1 MKTLFISFSL
11 VCLSALAIAGNAM
24 AKPPHGKANILHC
37 GCVAWSDGT
46 IGMAFVPIEV
56 SSKAKGHLNHVAGT
70 TDSCYDG
77 VSAYVDVTRG
87 KPDCQVGGASLP
99 LLGLESC
106 EEGVKEF
113 DDCEMVAEPQ

>member
-1 MKTLFISFSL
+1 MKTFIVSISL
-11 VCLSALAIAGNAM
+11 ACVSALGIAGNAM

-46 IGMAFVPIEV
+46 VGMAYVPIEV
-56 SSKAKGHLNHVAGT
+56 STKAKGHLNHVAGT

-87 KPDCQVGGASLP
+87 AADCQVADGAP
-99 LLGLESC
+99 LLEGLTACAGEIEYTSC
-106 EEGVKEF
+106 EQV
-113 DDCEMVAEPQ
+113 VAE

>member
-24 AKPPHGKANILHC
+24 AQPPHGKARILHC

-46 IGMAFVPIEV
+46 IGMAYVPIEV
-56 SSKAKGHLNHVAGT
+56 SSKAKGHAYHKAGT

-77 VSAYVDVTRG
+77 VSAYVDVTRSA
-87 KPDCQVGGASLP
+87 PDCQVSGTQLP
-99 LLGLESC
+99 GLEQCPAPEEELKFTAC
-106 EEGVKEF
+106 E
-113 DDCEMVAEPQ
+113 VAAVPQ

>member
-1 MKTLFISFSL
+1 MKTLYILISIAFVSTL
-11 VCLSALAIAGNAM
+11 ASMNYAL

-77 VSAYVDVTRG
+77 VSTYVDVTRSA
-87 KPDCQVGGASLP
+87 PDCQVSGTPLP
-99 LLGLESC
+99 GLEPCNGQEAFTAC
-106 EEGVKEF
+106 ELEAV
-113 DDCEMVAEPQ
+113 PQ

>member
-1 MKTLFISFSL
+1 MKNLVISFSL
-11 VCLSALAIAGNAM
+11 VCVSALGIAGSAM

-56 SSKAKGHLNHVAGT
+56 STKAKGHANHVAGT

-77 VSAYVDVTRG
+77 MSAYVDVTRSA
-87 KPDCQVGGASLP
+87 PDCQVDGTPLP
-99 LLGLESC
+99 GLEACTDQEQFTAC
-106 EEGVKEF
+106 EVEAV
-113 DDCEMVAEPQ
+113 PQ

>member
-1 MKTLFISFSL
+1 MKILYFLISLAF
-11 VCLSALAIAGNAM
+11 VSAFASMNHAL

-77 VSAYVDVTRG
+77 VSTYVDVTRSAS
-87 KPDCQVGGASLP
+87 DCQVDGTPLP
-99 LLGLESC
+99 GLEPCTDQVEFAAC
-106 EEGVKEF
+106 EVESV
-113 DDCEMVAEPQ
+113 PQ